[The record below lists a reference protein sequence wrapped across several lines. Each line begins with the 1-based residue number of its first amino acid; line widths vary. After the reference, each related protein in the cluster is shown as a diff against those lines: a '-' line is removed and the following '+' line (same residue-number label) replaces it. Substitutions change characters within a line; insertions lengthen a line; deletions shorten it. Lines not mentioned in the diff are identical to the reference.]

1 MAPREVCAE
10 YEKIHAIVLAIPPNS
25 KLREVVSRYAM
36 LITFRE
42 KGFGSVYIYL
52 AKSTS

>member
-1 MAPREVCAE
+1 
-10 YEKIHAIVLAIPPNS
+10 
-25 KLREVVSRYAM
+25 VVSRYAA

-52 AKSTS
+52 ATS